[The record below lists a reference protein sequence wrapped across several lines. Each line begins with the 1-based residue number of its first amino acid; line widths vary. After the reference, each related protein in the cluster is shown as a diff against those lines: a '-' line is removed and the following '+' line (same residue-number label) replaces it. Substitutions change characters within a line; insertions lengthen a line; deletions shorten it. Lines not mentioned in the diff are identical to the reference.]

1 MCVPALCEIGDG
13 LSQPAVLAAGLSI
26 EPRLAG
32 TASGLMG
39 FVQMT
44 TAALG
49 SIIVAILPCP
59 IAVSMIVVV
68 GGFIGLGLGFALFAL
83 RRPQGGALPEAPIL
97 QLTREGSA

>member
-1 MCVPALCEIGDG
+1 M
-13 LSQPAVLAAGLSI
+13 LSLGFLLWGIYLGSYPFSQEYESLYSAGFLVAAVLQL
-26 EPRLAG
+26 
-32 TASGLMG
+32 
-39 FVQMT
+39 F
-44 TAALG
+44 
-49 SIIVAILPCP
+49 